1 MGKSNVRDVKSAGK
15 IKDGDLPEDKELTR
29 RKVLQKISDARTELV
44 MLYPFYGSILMNL
57 RVALADCG
65 TAATDM
71 RRIIFDPQFVLKLS
85 MEELQFV
92 MMHEVMHNVLKH
104 CVRWNGKLTA
114 VYNVAADI
122 VVNSNIMNSLGISG
136 ITICGC
142 EVMHKTPDGKEGY
155 KYSAEEVYEML
166 MRQGQSK
173 SGGDESL
180 QQPGSGSADSSD
192 GEQDADTMGC
202 SDNSGNASID
212 RHDLW
217 GRIENGQEAVDKI
230 DRMVVQAVKDS
241 LVAGSSD
248 MPMAVRNIVDDLSGA
263 GRVNWI
269 ELLHDFIQ
277 ITNDRNDYSF
287 NPTDRRYSDS
297 EFLLPAFNEVEG
309 NSVDNIWFVVD
320 TSASIEDETLGIV
333 YSEIR
338 SAISQFTSLSAS
350 LSFFDTS
357 VTEPVEFDDVD
368 SLSDIKP
375 VGGGGTSFR
384 SIFRYMADNMQE
396 ILPTAIVIM
405 TDGYADWPEE
415 KMTQGIPVM
424 WIIIDT
430 DREPPWGVVVHI

>member
-29 RKVLQKISDARTELV
+29 KKVLQKISDARTELV

-136 ITICGC
+136 IAICGC

-180 QQPGSGSADSSD
+180 QHPGSGSADSSD
-192 GEQDADTMGC
+192 GEQDADTIGC

-217 GRIENGQEAVDKI
+217 GRIENGQEAVDEI

-297 EFLLPAFNEVEG
+297 EFLLPAFNEV
-309 NSVDNIWFVVD
+309 
-320 TSASIEDETLGIV
+320 
-333 YSEIR
+333 
-338 SAISQFTSLSAS
+338 
-350 LSFFDTS
+350 
-357 VTEPVEFDDVD
+357 
-368 SLSDIKP
+368 
-375 VGGGGTSFR
+375 
-384 SIFRYMADNMQE
+384 
-396 ILPTAIVIM
+396 
-405 TDGYADWPEE
+405 
-415 KMTQGIPVM
+415 
-424 WIIIDT
+424 
-430 DREPPWGVVVHI
+430 

>member
-136 ITICGC
+136 IAICGC

-166 MRQGQSK
+166 MRQGQSQ
-173 SGGDESL
+173 SGGDEPL

-192 GEQDADTMGC
+192 GEQDADTIGC

-217 GRIENGQEAVDKI
+217 GRIENGQEAVDEI
-230 DRMVVQAVKDS
+230 DRMVVQAVKDA

-248 MPMAVRNIVDDLSGA
+248 MPMAVRNIVDDLSGT

>member
-1 MGKSNVRDVKSAGK
+1 MRKNSKEDVKPADK
-15 IKDGDLPEDKELTR
+15 IKDGDSVEDKELIR

-71 RRIIFDPQFVLKLS
+71 RRVIFDPQFVLKLS

-142 EVMHKTPDGKEGY
+142 EVMHKTPDGQEGY

-166 MRQGQSK
+166 MRRGQSQ

-180 QQPGSGSADSSD
+180 QQSGSGSTD
-192 GEQDADTMGC
+192 GFDGAQNPDGAGYP
-202 SDNSGNASID
+202 DNSGNASID

-217 GRIENGQEAVDKI
+217 GRIENGQEAVDEI
-230 DRMVVQAVKDS
+230 DRMVVQAVKDA
-241 LVAGSSD
+241 LAAGSSD
-248 MPMAVRNIVDDLSGA
+248 MPMAVRNIVDDLSDA
-263 GRVNWI
+263 GRVNWR

-297 EFLLPAFNEVEG
+297 EFLLPAFNEVEE

-368 SLSDIKP
+368 SFSDIKP
-375 VGGGGTSFR
+375 VGGGGTSFHN
-384 SIFRYMADNMQE
+384 IFRYMADNMQE

>member
-1 MGKSNVRDVKSAGK
+1 
-15 IKDGDLPEDKELTR
+15 
-29 RKVLQKISDARTELV
+29 
-44 MLYPFYGSILMNL
+44 
-57 RVALADCG
+57 
-65 TAATDM
+65 
-71 RRIIFDPQFVLKLS
+71 
-85 MEELQFV
+85 
-92 MMHEVMHNVLKH
+92 
-104 CVRWNGKLTA
+104 
-114 VYNVAADI
+114 
-122 VVNSNIMNSLGISG
+122 
-136 ITICGC
+136 
-142 EVMHKTPDGKEGY
+142 MHKTPDGKEGY

-166 MRQGQSK
+166 MRRGQSQ

-180 QQPGSGSADSSD
+180 QQSGSGSTDGSD
-192 GEQDADTMGC
+192 GAQNPDGAGRP
-202 SDNSGNASID
+202 DNSGNASID

-217 GRIENGQEAVDKI
+217 GRIENGQEAVDEI
-230 DRMVVQAVKDS
+230 DRMVVQAVKDA
-241 LVAGSSD
+241 LAAGSSD
-248 MPMAVRNIVDDLSGA
+248 MPMAVRNIVDDLSDV
-263 GRVNWI
+263 GRVNWR

-333 YSEIR
+333 CSEIR

-368 SLSDIKP
+368 SFSDIKP

-384 SIFRYMADNMQE
+384 SIFKYMADNMQE

>member
-136 ITICGC
+136 IAICGC
-142 EVMHKTPDGKEGY
+142 EVMHKTPDSKEGY

-166 MRQGQSK
+166 MRQGQSQ
-173 SGGDESL
+173 SGGDEPL

-192 GEQDADTMGC
+192 GEQDADTIGC

-217 GRIENGQEAVDKI
+217 GRIENGQEAVDEI
-230 DRMVVQAVKDS
+230 DRMVVQAVKDA

-248 MPMAVRNIVDDLSGA
+248 MPMAVRNIVDDLSGT

>member
-29 RKVLQKISDARTELV
+29 KKVLQKISDARTELV

-136 ITICGC
+136 IAICGC

-173 SGGDESL
+173 SGGDEPL
-180 QQPGSGSADSSD
+180 QQPGSGSADNSD
-192 GEQDADTMGC
+192 GEQDADTIGC
-202 SDNSGNASID
+202 SDNSGSASID

-217 GRIENGQEAVDKI
+217 SRIENGQEAVDEI
-230 DRMVVQAVKDS
+230 DRMVVQAVKDA